1 MELTKTQ
8 KELKAA
14 IVQQL
19 LKMKQ
24 DSLDNIMQ
32 MQKMDNQEAKKEMED
47 GMNMF
52 ETGKVDQ
59 ARNRVTARS
68 GVADALAEDIRILN
82 GIDTI
87 EPTEE
92 IQLGDVIHTDQ
103 GKFFVAC
110 ASDAFEIDG
119 ETYQGISTDSPL
131 FRALLGKHDGDT
143 VSING
148 NEFTLK
154 KSF

>member
-8 KELKAA
+8 QSTKDA
-14 IVQQL
+14 IVNKL
-19 LKMKQ
+19 LEMKQ
-24 DSLDNIMQ
+24 ASLDNIMK
-32 MQKMDNQEAKKEMED
+32 MQRLDNEEAKKETED

-68 GVADALAEDIRILN
+68 SVADALAQDINTLN
-82 GIDTI
+82 GISTI

-92 IQLGDVIHTDQ
+92 IQLGDVVHTDQ

-110 ASDAFEIDG
+110 ASDKFEIEG
-119 ETYQGISTDSPL
+119 VTYQGISTESPL

-143 VSING
+143 VTVNG
-148 NEFTLK
+148 NDFKLK